1 MKFVEFQTV
10 LSAER
15 LQRYLIACSNDTKK
29 TMTLYRLNL
38 NLSQEVFT
46 LLSCFEVA
54 VRNAIDNILVQR
66 LGKDWLRDAVMQGGI
81 FDVPGCRDSANI
93 IRKAYRRLQRDG
105 CYTHSKLLAEM
116 EFGVWKYMF
125 ANPQYRAVGRGLLA
139 IFPNKPR
146 STAQCQYN
154 NTFIFNEL
162 DGINILR
169 NRIAH
174 HEPIC
179 FALRQPAIGTSYI
192 LNAYQK
198 LHTLFLWMGIDS
210 HSLLYGLDHVQQVC
224 NKINNLDVKASS
236 TTV

>member
-1 MKFVEFQTV
+1 MKYSEFQHI
-10 LSAER
+10 LSGER
-15 LQRYLIACSNDTKK
+15 LQRYLLSCNNNTRK

-54 VRNAIDNILVQR
+54 VRNAIDRILTER
-66 LGKDWLRDAVMQGGI
+66 LGENCLRDAVLDGGI
-81 FDVPGCRDSANI
+81 FDVPGCRDSAKI
-93 IRKAYRRLQRDG
+93 IKKAYNRLMRDDS
-105 CYTHSKLLAEM
+105 YSHPKLLAEM

-125 ANPQYRAVGRGLLA
+125 ANPQYRAVGRTLLA

-146 STAQCQYN
+146 SSAEVQYN

-179 FALRQPAIGTSYI
+179 FARRQPEIGTSYI
-192 LNAYQK
+192 LNAYQTLHK
-198 LHTLFLWMGIDS
+198 LFMWMGIDS

-224 NKINNLDVKASS
+224 AKINLLK
-236 TTV
+236 

>member
-1 MKFVEFQTV
+1 MKYSEFQHI
-10 LSAER
+10 LSGER
-15 LQRYLIACSNDTKK
+15 LQRYLLACDNNTRK

-54 VRNAIDNILVQR
+54 VRNSIDRILTER
-66 LGKDWLRDAVMQGGI
+66 LGENWLRDAVLDGGI
-81 FDVPGCRDSANI
+81 FEVPGCRDSAKI
-93 IRKAYRRLQRDG
+93 IKKAYNRLMRDG
-105 CYTHSKLLAEM
+105 SYSHPKLLAEM

-125 ANPQYRAVGRGLLA
+125 ANPQYRAVGRTLLA

-146 STAQCQYN
+146 SSAEVQYN

-179 FALRQPAIGTSYI
+179 FARRQPEIGTSYI
-192 LNAYQK
+192 LNAYQALHK
-198 LHTLFLWMGIDS
+198 LFMWMGIDS

-224 NKINNLDVKASS
+224 SKINQLK
-236 TTV
+236 

>member
-1 MKFVEFQTV
+1 MKFNDFQAII
-10 LSAER
+10 SAER
-15 LQRYLIACSNDTKK
+15 LQRYLTACGGDTKK

-54 VRNAIDNILVQR
+54 IRNSIDAVLVAN
-66 LGKDWLRDAVMQGGI
+66 LGCDWLRDAVMPGGI
-81 FDVPGCRDSANI
+81 FDIPDCRDSAKI
-93 IRKAYRRLQRDG
+93 IRKAYTRLQRNHS
-105 CYTHSKLLAEM
+105 YTHSKLLAEM

-125 ANPQYRAVGRGLLA
+125 ANPQYRVTGRVLLS

-154 NTFIFNEL
+154 NTYMFNEL

-179 FALRQPAIGTSYI
+179 FALRQPSIGTSYI
-192 LNAYQK
+192 LKAYQQ

-224 NKINNLDVKASS
+224 RKINQL
-236 TTV
+236 

>member
-1 MKFVEFQTV
+1 MKFSEFQQI
-10 LSAER
+10 LSEER
-15 LQRYLIACSNDTKK
+15 LQRYLLACANDTRR

-54 VRNAIDNILVQR
+54 VRNSIDLILR
-66 LGKDWLRDAVMQGGI
+66 TSLGSDWLRDAILPGGK
-81 FDVPGCRDSANI
+81 FDVPGCRDSARI
-93 IRKAYRRLQRDG
+93 IRKAYDRLLRDNS
-105 CYTHSKLLAEM
+105 YTHSKLLAEM

-125 ANPQYRAVGRGLLA
+125 ANPQYRAVGRTLLA

-146 STAQCQYN
+146 SSSDIQYN
-154 NTFIFNEL
+154 NTYIFNEL

-174 HEPIC
+174 HEPVC
-179 FALRQPAIGTSYI
+179 FARRQPEIETAYI
-192 LNAYQK
+192 LNAYQTLHK
-198 LHTLFLWMGIDS
+198 LFMWMGIDS

-224 NKINNLDVKASS
+224 SKINNLRN
-236 TTV
+236 

>member
-1 MKFVEFQTV
+1 MKFAEFQAI
-10 LSAER
+10 LSCDR
-15 LQRYLIACSNDTKK
+15 LHRYLMACDVDTRKA
-29 TMTLYRLNL
+29 MTLYRLNL

-54 VRNAIDNILVQR
+54 IRNAIDRILIQR
-66 LGKDWLRDAVMQGGI
+66 LGNDWLRNAIERGGI
-81 FDVPGCRDSANI
+81 FDIPGCRDSANI
-93 IRKAYRRLQRDG
+93 VRKAYRRLQRDNG
-105 CYTHSKLLAEM
+105 YTHTKLLAEM

-125 ANPQYRAVGRGLLA
+125 ANPQYRAVGRCLLA

-146 STAQCQYN
+146 SNARCQYN

-179 FALRQPAIGTSYI
+179 FALRQPVIDTSYI
-192 LNAYQK
+192 LNAYQR
-198 LHTLFLWMGIDS
+198 LHTLFMWMGIDS
-210 HSLLYGLDHVQQVC
+210 HSLLYGLHHVQQVC
-224 NKINNLDVKASS
+224 NKINRL
-236 TTV
+236 

>member
-1 MKFVEFQTV
+1 MKFNEFQAII
-10 LSAER
+10 SIER
-15 LQRYLIACSNDTKK
+15 LQRYLSACGGNTKK

-54 VRNAIDNILVQR
+54 IRNSIDAFMISHFGN
-66 LGKDWLRDAVMQGGI
+66 DWLRDAVMPGGI
-81 FDVPGCRDSANI
+81 FDIPSCRDSANI
-93 IRKAYRRLQRDG
+93 IRKAYTRLLRNNS
-105 CYTHSKLLAEM
+105 YTHSKLLAEM

-125 ANPQYRAVGRGLLA
+125 ANPQYGATGRALLS

-146 STAQCQYN
+146 STAKCQYN
-154 NTFIFNEL
+154 NTYMFNEL

-179 FALRQPAIGTSYI
+179 FALHQPTIGTSYI
-192 LNAYQK
+192 LNAYQR

-224 NKINNLDVKASS
+224 KKINQL
-236 TTV
+236 

>member
-1 MKFVEFQTV
+1 MKFNDFQAII
-10 LSAER
+10 SAER
-15 LQRYLIACSNDTKK
+15 LQRYLTACGGDTKK

-54 VRNAIDNILVQR
+54 IRNSIDAVLVAN
-66 LGKDWLRDAVMQGGI
+66 LGCDWLRDAVMPGGI
-81 FDVPGCRDSANI
+81 FDIRDCRDSAKI
-93 IRKAYRRLQRDG
+93 IRKAYTRLQRNHS
-105 CYTHSKLLAEM
+105 YTHSKLLAEM

-125 ANPQYRAVGRGLLA
+125 ANPQYRVTGRVLLS

-154 NTFIFNEL
+154 NTYMFNEL

-179 FALRQPAIGTSYI
+179 FALRQPSIGTSYF
-192 LNAYQK
+192 LNAYQQ

-224 NKINNLDVKASS
+224 RKINQL
-236 TTV
+236 

>member
-1 MKFVEFQTV
+1 MKYSEFQSV
-10 LSAER
+10 LSGER
-15 LQRYLIACSNDTKK
+15 LQRYLLACDNNTRN

-54 VRNAIDNILVQR
+54 IRNAIDRILTEQF
-66 LGKDWLRDAVMQGGI
+66 GEDWLRDAVLDGGI
-81 FDVPGCRDSANI
+81 FDVSGCRDSAKI
-93 IRKAYRRLQRDG
+93 IKKAYARLMREG
-105 CYTHSKLLAEM
+105 LYSHPKLLAEM

-125 ANPQYRAVGRGLLA
+125 ANPQYRAVGRTLLA

-146 STAQCQYN
+146 SSAEAQYN

-179 FALRQPAIGTSYI
+179 FARRQAEIGTSYI

-198 LHTLFLWMGIDS
+198 LNKLFMWMGIDS

-224 NKINNLDVKASS
+224 LKINRLK
-236 TTV
+236 

>member
-1 MKFVEFQTV
+1 MKFAEFQSIIST
-10 LSAER
+10 ER
-15 LQRYLIACSNDTKK
+15 LQRYLIACGGDTKK

-54 VRNAIDNILVQR
+54 IRNSIDSVMVAHWGN
-66 LGKDWLRDAVMQGGI
+66 DWLKNAVMQGGI
-81 FDVPGCRDSANI
+81 FDIPGCRDSANI
-93 IRKAYRRLQRDG
+93 IRKAYTRLQKNNS
-105 CYTHSKLLAEM
+105 YTHAKLIAEM

-125 ANPQYRAVGRGLLA
+125 ANPQYRVTGRVLLS

-146 STAQCQYN
+146 STPQCQYN
-154 NTFIFNEL
+154 NTYMFNEL

-179 FALRQPAIGTSYI
+179 FALHQPSIGTSYI
-192 LNAYQK
+192 LNAYQR

-224 NKINNLDVKASS
+224 KKINRL
-236 TTV
+236 

>member
-1 MKFVEFQTV
+1 MKFNDFQAII
-10 LSAER
+10 SAER
-15 LQRYLIACSNDTKK
+15 LQRYLTACGGDTKK

-54 VRNAIDNILVQR
+54 IRNSIDAVLVAN
-66 LGKDWLRDAVMQGGI
+66 LGCDWLRDAVMPGGI
-81 FDVPGCRDSANI
+81 FDIPDCRDSAKI
-93 IRKAYRRLQRDG
+93 IRKAYTRLQRNHS
-105 CYTHSKLLAEM
+105 YTHSKLLAEM

-125 ANPQYRAVGRGLLA
+125 ANPQYRVTGRVLLS

-154 NTFIFNEL
+154 NTYMFNEL

-179 FALRQPAIGTSYI
+179 FALRQPSIGTSYI
-192 LNAYQK
+192 LNAYQQ

-224 NKINNLDVKASS
+224 RKINQL
-236 TTV
+236 

>member
-1 MKFVEFQTV
+1 MKYSEFQQI
-10 LSAER
+10 LSGER
-15 LQRYLIACSNDTKK
+15 LQRYLLACDNNTRK

-46 LLSCFEVA
+46 LQSCFEVA
-54 VRNAIDNILVQR
+54 VRNAIDRILTER
-66 LGKDWLRDAVMQGGI
+66 LGENWLRDAVLDGGI
-81 FDVPGCRDSANI
+81 FDVPGCRDSAKI
-93 IRKAYRRLQRDG
+93 IKKAYNRLMRDG
-105 CYTHSKLLAEM
+105 SYSHPKLLAEM

-125 ANPQYRAVGRGLLA
+125 ANPQYRAVGRTLLA

-146 STAQCQYN
+146 SSAEVQYN

-162 DGINILR
+162 DGVNILR

-179 FALRQPAIGTSYI
+179 FARRQPEIGTSYI
-192 LNAYQK
+192 LNAYQTLHK
-198 LHTLFLWMGIDS
+198 LFMWMGIDS

-224 NKINNLDVKASS
+224 SKINQLRGC
-236 TTV
+236 

>member
-1 MKFVEFQTV
+1 MKFSEFQHI
-10 LSAER
+10 LSEDR
-15 LQRYLIACSNDTKK
+15 LQRYLLACDYDTRK

-54 VRNAIDNILVQR
+54 VRNAIDRILR
-66 LGKDWLRDAVMQGGI
+66 AHLGQDWLRDAVLPGGV
-81 FDVPGCRDSANI
+81 FDVPGCCDSAKI
-93 IRKAYRRLQRDG
+93 IRKAYNRLQRENA
-105 CYTHSKLLAEM
+105 YTHPKLLAEM

-125 ANPQYRAVGRGLLA
+125 ANPQYRAVGRTLLA

-146 STAQCQYN
+146 SSAEIQYN
-154 NTFIFNEL
+154 NTYIFNEL

-179 FALRQPAIGTSYI
+179 FARRQSEIGTSYI
-192 LNAYQK
+192 LNAYQT
-198 LHTLFLWMGIDS
+198 LHKLFLWMGIDS
-210 HSLLYGLDHVQQVC
+210 YSLLYGLDHVQLVC
-224 NKINNLDVKASS
+224 SKINGLKQ
-236 TTV
+236 

>member
-1 MKFVEFQTV
+1 MKFSEFQNV
-10 LSAER
+10 LSEER
-15 LQRYLIACSNDTKK
+15 LKRYLLSCDNDTRK
-29 TMTLYRLNL
+29 TMALYRLNL

-54 VRNAIDNILVQR
+54 VRNAIDRILTIR
-66 LGKDWLRDAVMQGGI
+66 LGADWLRDSILPGGV
-81 FDVPGCRDSANI
+81 FDLPRCRDSAKI
-93 IRKAYRRLQRDG
+93 ISKAYNRLMRKG
-105 CYTHSKLLAEM
+105 IYTHPKLLAEM

-125 ANPQYRAVGRGLLA
+125 ANPQYRAVGRTLLA

-146 STAQCQYN
+146 SSAEVQYN
-154 NTFIFNEL
+154 NAYIFNEL

-179 FALRQPAIGTSYI
+179 FARQKAVIDTSYI
-192 LNAYQK
+192 LNAYQN
-198 LHTLFLWMGIDS
+198 LHKLFLWMDIDS

-224 NKINNLDVKASS
+224 SRINGLKH
-236 TTV
+236 

>member
-1 MKFVEFQTV
+1 
-10 LSAER
+10 
-15 LQRYLIACSNDTKK
+15 
-29 TMTLYRLNL
+29 MTLYRLNL

-54 VRNAIDNILVQR
+54 IRNAIDNILTDK
-66 LGKDWLRDAVMQGGI
+66 LGKDWLRDAILDGGI
-81 FDVPGCRDSANI
+81 FDVPGCHDSAKI
-93 IRKAYRRLQRDG
+93 IRIAYFRLMRNG
-105 CYTHSKLLAEM
+105 SYTHPKLLAEM

-125 ANPQYRAVGRGLLA
+125 ANPQYRAVDRTLLT

-146 STAQCQYN
+146 STVDVQYN
-154 NTFIFNEL
+154 NTFMFNEL

-179 FALRQPAIGTSYI
+179 FAKRQPAISTSYI
-192 LNAYQK
+192 LNAYNTIHK
-198 LHTLFLWMGIDS
+198 LFMWMGINS

-224 NKINNLDVKASS
+224 KKINTLNE
-236 TTV
+236 

>member
-1 MKFVEFQTV
+1 MKFKEFQSI
-10 LSAER
+10 LSQER
-15 LQRYLIACSNDTKK
+15 LQRYLIACGNNTRK
-29 TMTLYRLNL
+29 TMNLYRLNL

-54 VRNAIDNILVQR
+54 IRNAINNILVSR
-66 LGKDWLRDAVMQGGI
+66 LGNDWLRDAIMPGGI
-81 FDVPGCRDSANI
+81 FDGPACRDSANI
-93 IRKAYRRLQRDG
+93 IRKAYNRLLRNNS
-105 CYTHSKLLAEM
+105 YSHTKLLAEM

-125 ANPQYRAVGRGLLA
+125 ANPQYRAVGRSLLA

-154 NTFIFNEL
+154 NTYMFNEL

-179 FALRQPAIGTSYI
+179 FALRQPIIDTSYI
-192 LNAYQK
+192 MNSYNR
-198 LHTLFLWMGIDS
+198 LHTLFEWMDIDS
-210 HSLLYGLDHVQQVC
+210 RSLLYGLDHVKKVC
-224 NKINNLDVKASS
+224 SKINML
-236 TTV
+236 